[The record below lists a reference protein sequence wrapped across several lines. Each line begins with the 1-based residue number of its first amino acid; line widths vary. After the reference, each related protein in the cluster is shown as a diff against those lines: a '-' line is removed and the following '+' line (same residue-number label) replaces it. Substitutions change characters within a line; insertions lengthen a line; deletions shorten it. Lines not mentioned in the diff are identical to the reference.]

1 MEADKLYQQLEKDFI
16 APGLSDDWGEW
27 LVPIAGFVCD
37 NFKRRSMGLVCD
49 FTEEINKVYAAVFPS
64 NAVMEKILSDGAQ
77 NAMLFVHH
85 PAVWNIAAP
94 QVFLPPEAGLLR
106 QFKNNGISVYNLH
119 VPLDNFGEYSTSVS
133 LARVLGIKIEKA
145 FAPYFGA
152 LCGVFGQTELTL
164 IGDLKDK
171 FEKAVGHKCGLYR
184 YGLDGI
190 AKKKVAVVAG
200 GGNEAGLLKEIA
212 DEGVNV
218 LLTGIIAKNEFSK
231 PAHEFAKRHKINL
244 LGGTHYSTEKFAC
257 IAMVDYFKKLG
268 LSAEFVA
275 DQPTM
280 EDIA

>member
-27 LVPIAGFVCD
+27 LAPIAGFVCD

-133 LARVLGIKIEKA
+133 LARALDIKVEKA

>member
-27 LVPIAGFVCD
+27 LAPIAGFVCD

-49 FTEEINKVYAAVFPS
+49 FNEEINKVYAAVFPS

-119 VPLDNFGEYSTSVS
+119 VPLDNFGKYSTSVS

>member
-49 FTEEINKVYAAVFPS
+49 FNEEINKVYAAVFPS

-133 LARVLGIKIEKA
+133 LARVLDIKIEKA

>member
-27 LVPIAGFVCD
+27 LAPIAGFVCD

-49 FTEEINKVYAAVFPS
+49 FNEEINKVYAAVFPS

>member
-1 MEADKLYQQLEKDFI
+1 
-16 APGLSDDWGEW
+16 
-27 LVPIAGFVCD
+27 
-37 NFKRRSMGLVCD
+37 
-49 FTEEINKVYAAVFPS
+49 
-64 NAVMEKILSDGAQ
+64 
-77 NAMLFVHH
+77 ML
-85 PAVWNIAAP
+85 
-94 QVFLPPEAGLLR
+94 
-106 QFKNNGISVYNLH
+106 
-119 VPLDNFGEYSTSVS
+119 

-184 YGLDGI
+184 YGLDEI

-200 GGNEAGLLKEIA
+200 GGNEASLLEEIA
-212 DEGVNV
+212 DQGVNV
-218 LLTGIIAKNEFSK
+218 LLTGIIAKNNFSK

-257 IAMVDYFKKLG
+257 VAMIGYFKNLG
-268 LSAEFVA
+268 LPAEFVA

>member
-27 LVPIAGFVCD
+27 LAPIAGFVCD

-49 FTEEINKVYAAVFPS
+49 FNEEINKVYAAVFPS

-231 PAHEFAKRHKINL
+231 PAHEFAKKI
-244 LGGTHYSTEKFAC
+244 GRASCRERVYHP
-257 IAMVDYFKKLG
+257 V
-268 LSAEFVA
+268 
-275 DQPTM
+275 
-280 EDIA
+280 

>member
-27 LVPIAGFVCD
+27 LAPIAGFVCD

>member
-27 LVPIAGFVCD
+27 LAPIAGFVCD

-49 FTEEINKVYAAVFPS
+49 FNEEINKVYAAVFPS

-257 IAMVDYFKKLG
+257 VAMIGYFKNLG
-268 LSAEFVA
+268 LPAEFVA

>member
-1 MEADKLYQQLEKDFI
+1 MEADELYQQLEKDFI

-119 VPLDNFGEYSTSVS
+119 VPLDNSGEYSTSVS

>member
-1 MEADKLYQQLEKDFI
+1 MEANELYQQLEKDFI